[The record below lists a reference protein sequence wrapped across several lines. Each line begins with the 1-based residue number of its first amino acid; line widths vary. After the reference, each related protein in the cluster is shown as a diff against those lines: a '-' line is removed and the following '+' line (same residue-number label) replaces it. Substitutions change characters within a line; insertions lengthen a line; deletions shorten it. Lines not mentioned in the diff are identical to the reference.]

1 MRRLV
6 ALLLLLGTAVLVTRY
21 GGSGSDPRSIGF
33 AFGFALIAA
42 ALAGDLFERIRLP
55 RITGYLVFG
64 VVCGP
69 FVANIISRP
78 MARELTIVNGLA
90 IALIAFMAGLELNFQ
105 RLLPRLRAMIAIGA
119 IQLGVMYTALFALGW
134 LVWPWLPILPEAT
147 GLARVTL
154 AALLATLVVSFSPTV
169 TIAVIAD
176 SRARGP
182 LSELVLALVVISD
195 LALIVM
201 FTLAMQAVRWTLG
214 AISAEEDVSLLA
226 RLAWEIFGSFA
237 FGAIVGSLFAFYL
250 RLVGR
255 EVTLM
260 LLALCV
266 VLSQVGAAFHFEP
279 LLAALAA
286 GLVVENIAPPN
297 GDALKNAVERGAL
310 PVLVV
315 FFAAAGASLH
325 LDALSSIGLIAVAV
339 SAVRF
344 VFVRAA
350 GYLAAGV
357 QVPGVAPEVAQMS
370 WMGLVSQAGVTLG
383 LTIIV
388 ASEFPE
394 WGARVQTLMVSLI
407 ALHELIGPVLFRLAL
422 ARAGEIGK
430 MEDDV
435 ETAPEGLEL
444 PGAAINPTR

>member
-1 MRRLV
+1 MRRFV
-6 ALLLLLGTAVLVTRY
+6 ALLLLLATASLVTRY

-64 VVCGP
+64 VMCGP
-69 FVANIISRP
+69 FVGNIISRP

-105 RLLPRLRAMIAIGA
+105 RLLPRLRAILTLAG
-119 IQLGVMYTALFALGW
+119 IQLGLMYAGLFALGW
-134 LVWPWLPILPEAT
+134 LAWPWLPIIPEAT
-147 GLARVTL
+147 GIARVTL

-182 LSELVLALVVISD
+182 LSELVLALVVLAD

-201 FTLAMQAVRWTLG
+201 FTLAMQAVRWSMG
-214 AISAEEDVSLLA
+214 AMPAEEDVSLLA

-250 RLVGR
+250 RLIGR
-255 EVTLM
+255 EVTIM

-266 VLSQVGAAFHFEP
+266 ILSQVGAAFHFEP

-297 GDALKNAVERGAL
+297 GDALKDAVERGAL

-344 VFVRAA
+344 AFVRAA
-350 GYLAAGV
+350 GAVGARV
-357 QVPGVAPEVAQMS
+357 DVPGVPREISQLA

-388 ASEFPE
+388 SSEFPE

-407 ALHELIGPVLFRLAL
+407 ALHEMIGPVLFRLAL

-430 MEDDV
+430 MGEET
-435 ETAPEGLEL
+435 ETAPELSD
-444 PGAAINPTR
+444 AATNLTV

>member
-6 ALLLLLGTAVLVTRY
+6 ALLLLLVTASLVTRY

-105 RLLPRLRAMIAIGA
+105 RLLPRLRAIVALGG
-119 IQLGVMYTALFALGW
+119 IQLGLMYTGLFALGW
-134 LVWPWLPILPEAT
+134 LAWPWLPLMPEAT

-182 LSELVLALVVISD
+182 LSELVLALVVIAD
-195 LALIVM
+195 LALIVL

-214 AISAEEDVSLLA
+214 AMPTEEDVSLLA

-250 RLVGR
+250 RLVGTR
-255 EVTLM
+255 
-260 LLALCV
+260 
-266 VLSQVGAAFHFEP
+266 SHDHAARP
-279 LLAALAA
+279 LRRPQPGRRGVPLRAAARRARGRARRRKHRAA
-286 GLVVENIAPPN
+286 EWRRAEG
-297 GDALKNAVERGAL
+297 RGRTRR
-310 PVLVV
+310 
-315 FFAAAGASLH
+315 AAGARGVLRGGRRVAAPRCAQ
-325 LDALSSIGLIAVAV
+325 LDRVDCGGGVGGALRVHPRRRLSRHA
-339 SAVRF
+339 
-344 VFVRAA
+344 RAA
-350 GYLAAGV
+350 C
-357 QVPGVAPEVAQMS
+357 P
-370 WMGLVSQAGVTLG
+370 
-383 LTIIV
+383 
-388 ASEFPE
+388 ASRRKWRDSRGWASSRRP
-394 WGARVQTLMVSLI
+394 A
-407 ALHELIGPVLFRLAL
+407 
-422 ARAGEIGK
+422 
-430 MEDDV
+430 
-435 ETAPEGLEL
+435 
-444 PGAAINPTR
+444 

>member
-1 MRRLV
+1 MRRLA
-6 ALLLLLGTAVLVTRY
+6 ALVLLLGTASLVTRY

-55 RITGYLVFG
+55 RITGYLLFG

-105 RLLPRLRAMIAIGA
+105 RLLPRLRAMLTIGA
-119 IQLGVMYTALFALGW
+119 IQLGLMYTGLFALGW
-134 LVWPWLPILPEAT
+134 LAWPWLPLVPEAT

-182 LSELVLALVVISD
+182 LSELVLAVVVLAD
-195 LALIVM
+195 LALIVL
-201 FTLAMQAVRWTLG
+201 FTLAMQAVRWTMG
-214 AISAEEDVSLLA
+214 AMPAEDVSLLA

-315 FFAAAGASLH
+315 FFAGAGASLH

-344 VFVRAA
+344 AFVRAS
-350 GYLAAGV
+350 GWLAAGV
-357 QVPGVAPEVAQMS
+357 RVPGVAPEVAGLA

-430 MEDDV
+430 MEEDV
-435 ETAPEGLEL
+435 ETAPDSLDL

>member
-1 MRRLV
+1 MRRVV
-6 ALLLLLGTAVLVTRY
+6 ALLLLLVTASLVTRY

-105 RLLPRLRAMIAIGA
+105 RLLPRLRAILTLGA
-119 IQLGVMYTALFALGW
+119 IQLGLMYVGLFALGW
-134 LVWPWLPILPEAT
+134 LAWPWLPIMPEAN
-147 GLARVTL
+147 GIARVTL

-182 LSELVLALVVISD
+182 LSELVLALVVLAD

-214 AISAEEDVSLLA
+214 AMPAEEDVSLLA

-237 FGAIVGSLFAFYL
+237 FGAIIGSLFAFYL
-250 RLVGR
+250 RLIGR
-255 EVTLM
+255 EVTIM

-297 GDALKNAVERGAL
+297 GDALKDAVERGAL

-344 VFVRAA
+344 AFVRAA
-350 GYLAAGV
+350 GALGARV
-357 QVPGVAPEVAQMS
+357 DVPGVPPEVSQLA

-388 ASEFPE
+388 SSEFPE

-407 ALHELIGPVLFRLAL
+407 ALHEMIGPILFRLAL

-430 MEDDV
+430 MGEET
-435 ETAPEGLEL
+435 ETAPETLDI
-444 PGAAINPTR
+444 PGAAINPTH

>member
-1 MRRLV
+1 MRRVV
-6 ALLLLLGTAVLVTRY
+6 ALLLLLVTASLVTRY

-105 RLLPRLRAMIAIGA
+105 RLLPRLRAILALGA
-119 IQLGVMYTALFALGW
+119 IQLGLMYTGLFALGW
-134 LVWPWLPILPEAT
+134 LAWPWLPLLPEAT

-182 LSELVLALVVISD
+182 LSELVLALVVIAD

-214 AISAEEDVSLLA
+214 TVSTEGDVSLLA

-250 RLVGR
+250 RSIGR
-255 EVTLM
+255 EVTIM

-297 GDALKNAVERGAL
+297 GDALKDAVERGAL

-344 VFVRAA
+344 AFVRAA
-350 GYLAAGV
+350 GVLGARV
-357 QVPGVAPEVAQMS
+357 SVPGVAPEVSGLA

-388 ASEFPE
+388 SSEFPE

-430 MEDDV
+430 MGDET
-435 ETAPEGLEL
+435 ETAPETLDV

>member
-1 MRRLV
+1 MRRFA
-6 ALLLLLGTAVLVTRY
+6 ALLLLLVTASLVARY
-21 GGSGSDPRSIGF
+21 GGSGSDPRSTGF

-105 RLLPRLRAMIAIGA
+105 RLLPRLRAILTLGA
-119 IQLGVMYTALFALGW
+119 IQLGLMYTGLFALGW
-134 LVWPWLPILPEAT
+134 LAWPWLPIMPEAA

-154 AALLATLVVSFSPTV
+154 AALLATLIVSFSPTV

-182 LSELVLALVVISD
+182 LSELVLALVVIAD

-214 AISAEEDVSLLA
+214 TMGAEEDVSLLA

-250 RLVGR
+250 RLIGR
-255 EVTLM
+255 EVTIM

-266 VLSQVGAAFHFEP
+266 VLSEVGGAFHFEP

-297 GDALKNAVERGAL
+297 GDALKDAVERGAL

-339 SAVRF
+339 SAVRYAF
-344 VFVRAA
+344 IRAA
-350 GYLAAGV
+350 GVLCARV
-357 QVPGVAPEVAQMS
+357 DVPGVAPEVSRMA

-388 ASEFPE
+388 SSEFPE

-407 ALHELIGPVLFRLAL
+407 ALHELIGPILFRLAL

-430 MEDDV
+430 MGDET
-435 ETAPEGLEL
+435 ETAPESMEL
-444 PGAAINPTR
+444 PDAAIRPTG